1 MTSDARADDSR
12 NVAEARPTTSAQAA
26 IAFFAVLRLAP
37 AALFA
42 LLLKL
47 LHAGALI
54 VE

>member
-1 MTSDARADDSR
+1 MRPKRARR
-12 NVAEARPTTSAQAA
+12 RVRRRA